1 MFNLNPRWRKALRD
15 LWVNKTRTILV
26 ILAIGIGIV
35 GVGSILTSYSI
46 LTREMDRNFM
56 ETNPATAVFY
66 LENID
71 DELIQTIQSRPD
83 IAAAEARRTLFARYQ
98 MGDNDWINI
107 MLFVIDDFDN
117 LRVNTFTS
125 ERGGWNPAADE
136 ILIERSG
143 EALIGQDVGEIAI
156 VKTAGNAPQ
165 SLTISGIV
173 HDPGQAPSWMEGYT
187 YGYITL
193 DGLEQLGES
202 PSSRGQATFN
212 ELRVVMAENAND
224 QAANRQ
230 TADSLREWLTT
241 NGYSVTRL
249 KVPVPGKHPHNSQ
262 MMTLLFILEA
272 FGVLA
277 LLLSGLLVATMISA
291 LMEQQVRQIGVMK
304 TFGARMSQ
312 IGGIYLATVIF
323 LGVMALIIGIP
334 AGLAAGRAYSAFAAT
349 TLNFEIASNSV
360 DGWVYVVLV
369 AAALLIP
376 TIGAAFPIYKGSRI
390 TVREAISDN
399 NASEN
404 GIGTRPIDA
413 LLGRVQGFGRRRTFG
428 RALLLALR
436 NTFRR
441 QGRLALTL
449 LALAVGGAVF
459 MVALNVGASWNKTTE
474 AEFAARRFDA
484 DVQLKRPYPSPTLQT
499 LIADLPDIVAVETW
513 ADTKTSLI
521 YADGSN
527 GDLFR
532 TISLPP
538 TTPMIDFPLIEGRW
552 LRPDDENALVVSH
565 VLPVDHDPSITV
577 GSELVMDVNG
587 QVTTWTVVG
596 IVRQVGQGVAY
607 ANQDYFA
614 PLAGLEGQS
623 NHIQIAGNDG
633 SEAGQAAML
642 QTVEATLLDAGVD
655 VTVANTSQDG
665 RQVLVDHF
673 YIIVTLLMLMAALVA
688 AVSGL
693 GLASTMSLNVLER
706 RREIGV
712 MRTVGATSM
721 KVLQVILG
729 EGVFI
734 GLLSWGIAILLSVPM
749 TAVIAN
755 VAGMTFIE
763 TPLDVA
769 YSWSGAAWW
778 LGIVMVLT
786 AVASSLPAMTATEMP
801 VNEVLAYE

>member
-1 MFNLNPRWRKALRD
+1 MLNPRWRKALRD

-26 ILAIGIGIV
+26 ILAIAIGIV

-66 LENID
+66 LENVSDVAIG
-71 DELIQTIQSRPD
+71 ETLVQTIQSRPD

-98 MGDNDWINI
+98 MGDNEWINI

-125 ERGGWNPAADE
+125 ERGDWNPAADE

-143 EALIGQDVGEIAI
+143 EALIGQDVGEIAT

-173 HDPGQAPSWMEGYT
+173 HDPGQAPSWMEGYA

-193 DGLEQLGES
+193 DGLAQLGEE
-202 PSSRGQATFN
+202 ATFN

-230 TADSLREWLTT
+230 TADSVRDWLTD
-241 NGYSVTRL
+241 NDYSVTRL

-323 LGVMALIIGIP
+323 LGAMALIIGIP
-334 AGLAAGRAYSAFAAT
+334 AGLAAGRAYAAFAAT
-349 TLNFEIASNSV
+349 TLNFEIGSNSV
-360 DGWVYVVLV
+360 DGWVYIVLV

-376 TIGAAFPIYKGSRI
+376 TIGAAFPIAKGSRI

-413 LLGRVQGFGRRRTFG
+413 LLGRVSGSSRT
-428 RALLLALR
+428 LLLALR

-474 AEFAARRFDA
+474 AEFSARRFDA
-484 DVQLKRPYPSPTLQT
+484 DVQLKRPYPSQELQT
-499 LIADLPDIVAVETW
+499 LIADLPDVVTVETW
-513 ADTKTSLI
+513 ADAKTSLI
-521 YADGSN
+521 YVDGGETSSQ

-532 TISLPP
+532 TIGLPP
-538 TTPMIDFPLIEGRW
+538 ETPMIDFPLIEGRW

-565 VLPVDHDPSITV
+565 VLPIDHDPSMTV
-577 GSELVMDVNG
+577 GSELTLDING
-587 QVTTWTVVG
+587 EATTWTVVG
-596 IVRQVGQGVAY
+596 IVRQVGMGVAY

-642 QTVEATLLDAGVD
+642 QTVEAALLDAGVD

-712 MRTVGATSM
+712 MRAVGATSM
-721 KVLQVILG
+721 KVLLVILG

-763 TPLDVA
+763 TPLEVA

>member
-15 LWVNKTRTILV
+15 LWINKTRTVLV
-26 ILAIGIGIV
+26 ILAIAIGIV

-46 LTREMDRNFM
+46 LTREMNRNYM
-56 ETNPATAVFY
+56 ETNPATTVFY
-66 LENID
+66 LDNVD
-71 DELIQTIQSRPD
+71 NELIQTIQARPD
-83 IAAAEARRTLFARYQ
+83 IATAEARRTLFARYQ
-98 MGDNDWINI
+98 MGDNEWINI

-117 LRVNTFTS
+117 LRVNSFTS
-125 ERGGWNPAADE
+125 ERGDWNPAANE

-143 EALIGQDVGEIAI
+143 EALIGQDMGEIAV
-156 VKTAGNAPQ
+156 VKTAGNNPQ

-173 HDPGQAPSWMEGYT
+173 HDPGQAPSWMERLA

-193 DGLEQLGES
+193 DGLEQLGET
-202 PSSRGQATFN
+202 PTFN
-212 ELRVVMAENAND
+212 ELRVVMADNADD

-230 TADSLREWLTT
+230 TADNLRDWLAT
-241 NGYSVTRL
+241 NGYSVDRL
-249 KVPVPGKHPHNSQ
+249 KVPVPGEHPHNSQ

-277 LLLSGLLVATMISA
+277 LLFSGLLVATMISA
-291 LMEQQVRQIGVMK
+291 LMEQQLRQIGVMK
-304 TFGARMSQ
+304 TIGARMSQ
-312 IGGIYLATVIF
+312 IAGIYLATVSF

-334 AGLAAGRAYSAFAAT
+334 AGLAAGRAYSPFAAS

-360 DGWVYVVLV
+360 DGWVYAVLI

-376 TIGAAFPIYKGSRI
+376 IIGAAFPIYKGSRI

-399 NASEN
+399 NGSEN
-404 GIGTRPIDA
+404 AIGARPIDA
-413 LLGRVQGFGRRRTFG
+413 LLGRVSGGSRT
-428 RALLLALR
+428 LLLALR

-459 MVALNVGASWNKTTE
+459 MVALNVGASWNTTTV

-484 DVQLKRPYPSPTLQT
+484 EVRLKRPYSSPELQT
-499 LIADLPDIVAVETW
+499 LIADLPDVVAVETW
-513 ADTKTSLI
+513 VDVDTSLI
-521 YADGSN
+521 YPDGSN

-532 TISLPP
+532 TIGLPSD
-538 TTPMIDFPLIEGRW
+538 TPMLDFPLIEGRW

-565 VLPVDHDPSITV
+565 IMPVDDPSMAV
-577 GSELVMDVNG
+577 GSEVVMEING
-587 QVTTWTVVG
+587 QATTWTVVG
-596 IVRQVGQGVAY
+596 IVRQIGSGVAY
-607 ANQDYFA
+607 ANQDYLA
-614 PLAGLEGQS
+614 PLAGLEGES
-623 NHIQIAGNDG
+623 NHIQIGGNDG

-642 QTVEATLLDAGVD
+642 QTVDAALLDAGID
-655 VTVANTSQDG
+655 VTVANTAQDG

-712 MRTVGATSM
+712 MRAVGATSM
-721 KVLQVILG
+721 TVLQVILG
-729 EGVFI
+729 EGIFI
-734 GLLSWGIAILLSVPM
+734 GLLSWGIAILLSIPM

-763 TPLDVA
+763 TPLEIA

-778 LGIVMVLT
+778 LVIVLVLT
-786 AVASSLPAMTATEMP
+786 AIASSLPAISAIEMP